1 MLIPGAGL
9 IEEQDSE
16 GFDDKDVTYML
27 GTLFEA
33 GSDTTTSALKAL
45 FMACCINPG
54 ALAKAQA
61 ELDSVVGD
69 NRMPSLSDQ
78 SSLPF
83 LECMW
88 KEVQRVRNSAA

>member
-1 MLIPGAGL
+1 
-9 IEEQDSE
+9 
-16 GFDDKDVTYML
+16 ML

-54 ALAKAQA
+54 ALTKAQA
-61 ELDSVVGD
+61 ELDAVVGED
-69 NRMPSLSDQ
+69 RMPALSDQ
-78 SSLPF
+78 SCLPF

-88 KEVQRVRNSAA
+88 KEVQRVRDCAARL